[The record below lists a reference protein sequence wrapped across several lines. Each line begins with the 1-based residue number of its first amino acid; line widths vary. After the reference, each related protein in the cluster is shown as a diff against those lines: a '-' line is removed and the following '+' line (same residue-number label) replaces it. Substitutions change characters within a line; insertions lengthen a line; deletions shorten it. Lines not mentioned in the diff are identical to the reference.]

1 MVLVVSKRVL
11 GGMIIFHTVDGS
23 EIRLTTWDVK
33 KTVNNMMNYL
43 STGAGFLPSTV
54 LNQLLSKGNES
65 CGMIQ
70 NLEKHLDS
78 KR

>member
-33 KTVNNMMNYL
+33 KNPVNNVINYL

-54 LNQLLSKGNES
+54 LNQFLSKGNES

-70 NLEKHLDS
+70 NLEKHQF
-78 KR
+78 